1 MNTFIAFQSR
11 NFRLYFTGQSISL
24 IGTWMQ
30 RTAIYWIIYIHT
42 HSTFMLGVA
51 VFAGQFPSF
60 LFSLLGGVVSD
71 RYNRFKVLLTTQ
83 GASMVQATL
92 LAILVIFNHYEIWE
106 ILVLSTL
113 LGIINA
119 FDVPARQAMVYEMVD
134 NKDHLSNAIALN
146 SSMVNLA
153 RLLGPGLA
161 GIVLERF
168 GAGTCF
174 AINAASFAAVL
185 FSLLMMRLPKFV
197 PSKTSK
203 KVIVEL
209 KEGLNYL
216 KQTPELG
223 YVILSLGLMSLFA
236 LPFTTL
242 LPVYAKE
249 IFKGNA
255 STFGFINS
263 CFGLGAIFG
272 TIFLASLKTGT
283 NLRKILFFNTL
294 IFGIGLIL
302 FSHTSYF
309 LLSMLFAII
318 TGIGMMSQITI
329 TNTIVQITA
338 SPTMRGRVIS
348 YYAMAFFGMQPLGGL
363 LIGTISHFWGTP
375 NTILAEGI
383 IALMIALSFY
393 LFVFRHQGK
402 LKTETNNL

>member
-1 MNTFIAFQSR
+1 
-11 NFRLYFTGQSISL
+11 
-24 IGTWMQ
+24 
-30 RTAIYWIIYIHT
+30 
-42 HSTFMLGVA
+42 MLGVA

-71 RYNRFKVLLTTQ
+71 RYHRFKVMLTTQ
-83 GASMVQATL
+83 IASMIQATM

-168 GAGTCF
+168 GAGICF
-174 AINAASFAAVL
+174 AINAASFAAVI
-185 FSLLMMRLPKFV
+185 FSLLLMRLPAYV

-203 KVIVEL
+203 KVMVEL
-209 KEGLNYL
+209 KEGFNYL
-216 KQTPELG
+216 KRTPELG
-223 YVILSLGLMSLFA
+223 YVILSLALMSLFA

-272 TIFLASLKTGT
+272 TIFLASLKPGT

-383 IALMIALSFY
+383 IALTIALSFY
-393 LFVFRHQGK
+393 IFVFRHQDK
-402 LKTETNNL
+402 VKPETNNS

>member
-1 MNTFIAFQSR
+1 MDTFNAFRSR

-30 RTAIYWIIYIHT
+30 RTAIYWIIYIQT
-42 HSTFMLGVA
+42 HSTVMLGVA

-71 RYNRFKVLLTTQ
+71 RYHRFKVLLTTQ
-83 GASMVQATL
+83 IASMIQATL

-185 FSLLMMRLPKFV
+185 FSLLMMRLPEYV

-203 KVIVEL
+203 KVMVEL

-216 KQTPELG
+216 KRTPELG
-223 YVILSLGLMSLFA
+223 YVILSLALMSLFA

-272 TIFLASLKTGT
+272 TIFLASLKPGT

-383 IALMIALSFY
+383 IALTIALSFY
-393 LFVFRHQGK
+393 IFIFRHEDK
-402 LKTETNNL
+402 LKPDTNNF